1 MNDERSRND
10 DEQGHSGDE
19 PRGYPG
25 WLFGRMGMVKVNLC
39 PGALTVHCPEVQLT
53 CTCTRHRC
61 GILPM
66 AYSPSGPWAAPLLDV
81 RPGNSL
87 TESIDDGCRKQG
99 SSNRRPS
106 RAQHEGAESE
116 TASWDWRGSSTI
128 FSSLAIK
135 IVIFSGG
142 PHPL

>member
-1 MNDERSRND
+1 
-10 DEQGHSGDE
+10 
-19 PRGYPG
+19 
-25 WLFGRMGMVKVNLC
+25 
-39 PGALTVHCPEVQLT
+39 
-53 CTCTRHRC
+53 
-61 GILPM
+61 M

-81 RPGNSL
+81 RPGSSL

-116 TASWDWRGSSTI
+116 TASWDWRGSSAI

-142 PHPL
+142 PHPLRPEAVAREEGAGGRGWNVDWSNKGEDKRRALSE